1 VGAAQF
7 GGNLDRANALA
18 SMDRFKRSAETLHA
32 PVIIGHE
39 AADIAKRPAFRKAAD

>member
-1 VGAAQF
+1 VRQRSSAVIWT
-7 GGNLDRANALA
+7 ANALA
-18 SMDRFKRSAETLHA
+18 SMDRFKRRAETLHA